1 MLKLN
6 IIGNFFGTDGYSLH
20 TRNLANFLANEGVDV
35 RVDTGKFP
43 GWETQVNDTELN
55 MLSKDLDRD
64 ATTLMITTPPSW
76 RFGLAEGTKKFIGFV
91 VWEGDRMPKYWEK
104 YIKQADLIFV
114 PSKHVQDALPKGVKS
129 HIIPHGVDTN
139 LFKPRTVEDD
149 VKNFKKTAHIVPK
162 QLVAKDKP
170 FTFVCCKGWR
180 GGMEDRGGVQYLI
193 KAFSEEFKPT
203 EDVQLILKLNPAYL
217 PPNFSIK
224 TEMEKLQ
231 KEGNFSL
238 GKKTKHK
245 KKLMKISTDNL
256 PYTLLPNFYNEG
268 DVFVCPTRGE
278 AFNIPGLE
286 AMACG
291 LPTIQTDFGG
301 QTDYIQHS
309 INGYLVKYKLEYVT
323 SDILYEGVK
332 WATPDMEDLKL
343 LMRSAFQ
350 NREKMKEFGK
360 EARKTAE
367 KFTWKASAKKVINAL
382 RK

>member
-1 MLKLN
+1 
-6 IIGNFFGTDGYSLH
+6 
-20 TRNLANFLANEGVDV
+20 
-35 RVDTGKFP
+35 
-43 GWETQVNDTELN
+43 
-55 MLSKDLDRD
+55 
-64 ATTLMITTPPSW
+64 
-76 RFGLAEGTKKFIGFV
+76 
-91 VWEGDRMPKYWEK
+91 
-104 YIKQADLIFV
+104 
-114 PSKHVQDALPKGVKS
+114 
-129 HIIPHGVDTN
+129 
-139 LFKPRTVEDD
+139 
-149 VKNFKKTAHIVPK
+149 
-162 QLVAKDKP
+162 
-170 FTFVCCKGWR
+170 
-180 GGMEDRGGVQYLI
+180 
-193 KAFSEEFKPT
+193 
-203 EDVQLILKLNPAYL
+203 
-217 PPNFSIK
+217 
-224 TEMEKLQ
+224 MEKLQ

-360 EARKTAE
+360 KARETAE